1 MTPGIEGWRVY
12 RGKDGKYAEG
22 RMESRQR
29 KGWKVYRGK
38 DGKYIEGRMDVGRR
52 MGSIKSL

>member
-1 MTPGIEGWRVY
+1 
-12 RGKDGKYAEG
+12 
-22 RMESRQR
+22 MESIQR